1 MATTIFKAIPDNR
14 AEARREADGGA
25 GAQAGGRTGA
35 QAGATRTLPAGLDG
49 VVERLGRGRR
59 ILFAP
64 GPGDVEGTWRR
75 WRAGEDDPGIAALA
89 YSAQVYELAAR
100 LGASLEVRTEAPPT
114 ADAPRDA
121 TDPVAFAH
129 LPARAGSGAGHHL
142 RQIRH
147 AFELAREA
155 RRTGAELVI
164 CQRFLGHFWPLAAA
178 RLGGTRLVI
187 SLHNGFWPAHRGPNR
202 LERAI
207 GALNGL
213 ALRLAGARVICVSEA
228 VREQALRIGLR
239 AEAVDVHI
247 PQYAEPW
254 RDAWTPRLPDRPLR
268 RLVYAGRIEADK
280 GVFDLLGAFAGLA
293 RAHPE
298 LRLEFLGAGSKL
310 EALREAARAAGLE
323 GRADFAGHLP
333 GDALRARLADADLLV
348 CPTGPGFSEGLAKTP
363 IEAALLGVPALL
375 SDGVPCAALLAGATE
390 TFRAGDAA
398 DLEARI
404 AALIAAPARLAAMNA
419 AAERL
424 RERFF
429 DRRLG
434 LGARLALAADAAFE
448 GRRTSPARSL
458 ATEPPVR
465 AAAG

>member
-1 MATTIFKAIPDNR
+1 METETAMSTSFAAHDALASNQTADMNVSFAASAP
-14 AEARREADGGA
+14 RRH
-25 GAQAGGRTGA
+25 
-35 QAGATRTLPAGLDG
+35 GL
-49 VVERLGRGRR
+49 RR
-59 ILFAP
+59 ILFVP

-89 YSAQVYELAAR
+89 YSAQVYELARR
-100 LGASLEVRTEAPPT
+100 LGARLEVRTEAPPS

-129 LPARAGSGAGHHL
+129 LPARSGHGARHHL

-155 RRTGAELVI
+155 RRTRADLLI

-202 LERAI
+202 LERLI
-207 GALNGL
+207 GAFNGL
-213 ALRLAGARVICVSEA
+213 ALRLAGARVVCVSEA
-228 VREQALRIGLR
+228 VRDQALRIGLSPL
-239 AEAVDVHI
+239 AVDVHI

-254 RDAWTPRLPDRPLR
+254 REAWTPRPPDRPLR
-268 RLVYAGRIEADK
+268 RLVYAGRIETDK
-280 GVFDLLGAFAGLA
+280 GVFDLLAAFVRLA
-293 RAHPE
+293 PAHPD
-298 LRLEFLGAGSKL
+298 LRLEFVGDGSRLGA
-310 EALREAARAAGLE
+310 LRDAARAAGQA
-323 GRADFAGHLP
+323 GRVDFAGHLP
-333 GDALRARLADADLLV
+333 GAALRARLSGADLLV

-375 SDGVPCAALLAGATE
+375 SDAVPCAALLPGATE
-390 TFRAGDAA
+390 TFRTGDAA

-424 RERFF
+424 RARFF

-434 LGARLALAADAAFE
+434 LGARLGLAAGAVFE
-448 GRRTSPARSL
+448 GRRQALSPIL
-458 ATEPPVR
+458 TVEPPVR